1 MASTNNDPLD
11 FINNSPGIQSGSQ
24 ADLVQL
30 LLYEIIRVKE
40 LITYY
45 DSIPNG
51 GGQLGSSILNE
62 LVSEAYNSL
71 VNYDTVLMQKYYD
84 LLLNC
89 DWFRGKSESRKSPE
103 VRKTELISTFTT
115 LPTFYIFP
123 TTTTLITFSQP
134 NHTALHK
141 RTPGCIKSER
151 FFLAFFNYIA
161 FPVAWYAMS
170 RWLQGFA
177 YRTSISWWV
186 FAIAALLAIVIT
198 ITTVSFRAIK
208 AALMNPVTSLRAE

>member
-51 GGQLGSSILNE
+51 GGQ
-62 LVSEAYNSL
+62 

-89 DWFRGKSESRKSPE
+89 D
-103 VRKTELISTFTT
+103 
-115 LPTFYIFP
+115 
-123 TTTTLITFSQP
+123 
-134 NHTALHK
+134 
-141 RTPGCIKSER
+141 
-151 FFLAFFNYIA
+151 
-161 FPVAWYAMS
+161 
-170 RWLQGFA
+170 
-177 YRTSISWWV
+177 
-186 FAIAALLAIVIT
+186 
-198 ITTVSFRAIK
+198 
-208 AALMNPVTSLRAE
+208 